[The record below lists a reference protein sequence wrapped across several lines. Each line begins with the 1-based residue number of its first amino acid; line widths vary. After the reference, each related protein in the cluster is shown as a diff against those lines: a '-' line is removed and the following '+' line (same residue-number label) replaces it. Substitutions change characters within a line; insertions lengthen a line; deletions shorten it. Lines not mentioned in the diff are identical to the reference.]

1 MCRMVGYIGPPL
13 APAELVQRPPHSL
26 YMQSYKP
33 REMTSGVVNADG
45 WGAALWLDDRRSEPA
60 LYRSAQPI
68 WADPN
73 LSLVCDRLSAT
84 AALAAVRSATPGIA
98 YELACVQPFVRGP
111 VAFLHNG
118 FVTGWQR
125 GPARLLREG
134 LGDAAYQAVQGGSDS
149 EGLFALVLDALDR
162 GAASLPEAVRSALAT
177 LRRVCSQTNSTAVAT
192 LLVSDGEVLVGA
204 RQAIGL
210 APASLY
216 CAGGP
221 AGARELGWFMASEP
235 LWPDEQGITR
245 FREIPA
251 GHIAVARRG
260 SEPRVEA
267 LP

>member
-1 MCRMVGYIGPPL
+1 MLGSTSWFVGCEDPPL
-13 APAELVQRPPHSL
+13 DPPDEPPLDDELDCAFTPP
-26 YMQSYKP
+26 
-33 REMTSGVVNADG
+33 GVSRIVLGGGG
-45 WGAALWLDDRRSEPA
+45 WLWLDDRRSEPA
-60 LYRSAQPI
+60 LYRSPQPI

-73 LSLVCDRLSAT
+73 LPLVCDRLSAT
-84 AALAAVRSATPGIA
+84 AALAAVRSATPGIP
-98 YELACVQPFVRGP
+98 YELACVQPFARGRI
-111 VAFLHNG
+111 AFLHNG

>member
-13 APAELVQRPPHSL
+13 APADLLTSPPHSL
-26 YMQSYKP
+26 YVQSYKP
-33 REMTSGVVNADG
+33 REMTSGAVNADG
-45 WGAALWLDDRRSEPA
+45 WGAALWLGDGRPEPA

-73 LSLVCDRLSAT
+73 LPLVCDRLPSR
-84 AALAAVRSATPGIA
+84 AALAAVRSATPGIP
-98 YELACVQPFVRGP
+98 YQLACVQPFARGP

-162 GAASLPEAVRSALAT
+162 GAASLADAVRSAL
-177 LRRVCSQTNSTAVAT
+177 LRLQRVCSQANVTAVAT
-192 LLVSDGEVLVGA
+192 VLASDGEVLVGA
-204 RQAIGL
+204 RHAVGL
-210 APASLY
+210 PPATLY

-221 AGARELGWFMASEP
+221 SGARALGWCMASEP
-235 LWPDEQGITR
+235 LWSDEQGIAR
-245 FREIPA
+245 FREVPA
-251 GHIAVARRG
+251 GHLAVARRG
-260 SEPRVEA
+260 SETRVEA
-267 LP
+267 LS